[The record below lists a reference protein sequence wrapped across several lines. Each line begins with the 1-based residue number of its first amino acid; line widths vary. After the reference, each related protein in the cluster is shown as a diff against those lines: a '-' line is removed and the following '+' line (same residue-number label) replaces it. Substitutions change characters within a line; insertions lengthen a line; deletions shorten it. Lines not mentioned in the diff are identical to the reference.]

1 MHPKSLYLDPA
12 AIANLAADSA
22 LCVADENRI
31 EKGHVHRDD
40 SDVTRFFLDGT
51 DLDAILLQT
60 GWIAASFD
68 GNGIRTRLPLSQVVK
83 K

>member
-12 AIANLAADSA
+12 AIANLATDSA

-40 SDVTRFFLDGT
+40 SNVTRFFLDST
-51 DLDAILLQT
+51 DLDAILWLT
-60 GWIAASFD
+60 ARRNS
-68 GNGIRTRLPLSQVVK
+68 R
-83 K
+83 